1 MHLPAPLFHLLS
13 LKKAPKKQQ
22 GEKMTNEISEIH
34 QKVDDRQRKKLQ
46 SIHKTSKIQSISF
59 FLPSGFSQYKAFD

>member
-13 LKKAPKKQQ
+13 LKKAPKKQH

-46 SIHKTSKIQSISF
+46 SIHTTSKTQIYSF
-59 FLPSGFSQYKAFD
+59 SLPSGFSQYKAFD